1 VQLCSSV
8 GAAACLGPHALSQ
21 DIKVTYAP
29 SCASGQAQLAPLVA
43 ETLQLAT
50 VFRGSPRTYDEGPY
64 TRADSYCPE
73 RCVAD
78 VDCGGGSCYIPAE
91 QLWGAPGRAQCS
103 PSSKFAAKCGCCY
116 GSGGSPTLPSINTLT
131 IECGDTTSAP
141 HEEGYTLNVTA
152 ARGIPSDGKIAI
164 ASSTP
169 KGAAYAL
176 TTLAQLLRYDDGP
189 WVGGSQHVLDFV
201 PLSIAGA

>member
-1 VQLCSSV
+1 MLTY
-8 GAAACLGPHALSQ
+8 GRPTTLLAAILVPAML
-21 DIKVTYAP
+21 TYAR
-29 SCASGQAQLAPLVA
+29 L
-43 ETLQLAT
+43 
-50 VFRGSPRTYDEGPY
+50 
-64 TRADSYCPE
+64 
-73 RCVAD
+73 
-78 VDCGGGSCYIPAE
+78 
-91 QLWGAPGRAQCS
+91 
-103 PSSKFAAKCGCCY
+103 
-116 GSGGSPTLPSINTLT
+116 
-131 IECGDTTSAP
+131 TSAP